1 MKRILLVAITIIASL
16 FSSSATA
23 GQRSVCTVV
32 PDPVSISSGEQY
44 TITATGGIPFE
55 YYEVIISQKHDGV
68 TDEGRD
74 WLGQA
79 DASGTVTAT
88 LTASPKVA
96 GDPTGLLVGD
106 AKVNV
111 SRYRTGGMSG
121 GSGAA
126 STISSCT
133 FTVVS

>member
-1 MKRILLVAITIIASL
+1 MARRTLIAATLALLIFALPAQAGKR
-16 FSSSATA
+16 SA
-23 GQRSVCTVV
+23 CTVT
-32 PDPVSISSGEQY
+32 PNPVSISTSGTY
-44 TITATGGIPFE
+44 TIVATGGVPFE
-55 YYEVIISQKHDGV
+55 YYEVIISQKFDMV

-88 LTASPKVA
+88 LTAYPWVD
-96 GDPTGLLVGD
+96 GDKSGLLVGS

-111 SRYRTGGMSG
+111 SRYRTGGG
-121 GSGAA
+121 PGGAA

-133 FTVVS
+133 FQVVE